1 MDSLRIHLLG
11 SPHITQQNEP
21 IIIQR
26 RKTLALLAYLFV
38 TAQPQ
43 NREAL
48 ATLFWPDYDQAG
60 ARANLRRD
68 LSRLR
73 EALGDAPL
81 IISRAEVRCNPDSP
95 VWLDTAVFMAH
106 LTAVRQHSHPPAHLC
121 PECLNALTAAVTLY
135 KGDFMTGFSLP
146 DSPEFDRWQ
155 FFQAETWRHGLA
167 EALQQLIQ
175 WHSGQGEFELGLAY
189 ARRWLSLDALHEPAQ
204 RQLMQLYAWSGQS
217 AAALRQYQECVHLLQ
232 TELGI
237 HPEAETTALYEA
249 IRTRQLTPP
258 PGLIRQQIS
267 IAAAPPAERYQ
278 LQEKLA
284 VGGHGE
290 LFRGLDRTTGQIVVI
305 KRIRPELVSSNPE
318 YMARFQREGQ
328 ILSELNH
335 PNIVTMLSHFE
346 LDGQHHI
353 VMEYIPDGSLRHLLE
368 RQPQLP
374 LPQALT
380 IALELADA
388 LSRAHHRQIIHRD
401 IKPENVLLA
410 ADGSPRL
417 TDFGL
422 ARLRHDNSLITQTG
436 LFIGSPAY
444 MSPEA
449 LRGEPL
455 DARADIWSFA
465 ILLYEMLAGRR
476 PFTGEQITPVMVR
489 ILSEPVPDIRQF
501 RPDVPPA
508 LAELLQRMLDK
519 EPDKR
524 IGSMRLVAA
533 ALEAIRDLHPATPI
547 PYALS
552 SSPVTINTLSF
563 PPVVP
568 LPTPPPQQI
577 RYSISADGV
586 RIAYAVVGS
595 GPIFV
600 KAANWLSHLEFDWE
614 SPVWRHWLTALSA
627 QHTLVRYDE
636 RGCGLSDWDVSEL
649 SVDAFVRDLEG
660 VVETLGLER
669 FPLLGISQGG
679 PVALSYAVRHPEKVS
694 HLILYGTYSAGRF
707 HRTYSPEQNEQAQT
721 ILQLI
726 KLGWGEDNPAFRQFF
741 TTLFMPEAT
750 AEQMHW
756 FNDLQRHSASPE
768 MAYRLEEAFFH
779 IDVRPLLQQV
789 TTPTLILHAREDA
802 VVPYAEGRQLATL
815 IPGARF
821 VTLESKNH
829 ILLENEPA
837 WPRFLDEVQRF
848 IAEGTVVTTPGE
860 ERGRD
865 LSPTITSSIY
875 RGNIFTPG
883 TNHTPSPAPG
893 QPRSHNLPPQATNF
907 VGRTQ
912 EVDVLRRWLLEAE
925 DYRLLTLLGPGGMGK
940 TRLALAA
947 AQAVLD
953 SFPDG
958 VFFVPLAP
966 LTNPEQIPLALTE
979 SLQLHLLSTDEP
991 KQQILAYLR
1000 HKQMLLVLDNFEH
1013 LLEGATLVADILQT
1027 APGVKV
1033 LVTSRERLHLSS
1045 ERIYTL
1051 EGLAYPE
1058 WQTLPE
1064 AWDETELAAYD
1075 ALNLLRQRARIMQ
1088 VTLPLS
1094 ASEWE
1099 AMIRVCHL
1107 VQGMPLALLL
1117 ATSWLPLLSFSEI
1130 AAEIEQCLD
1139 FLEGEIRDLPE
1150 RQRSMRATFDSSW
1163 RRLKP
1168 EEQTVFMKLSVFRGG
1183 FTRQAAQAVTGA
1195 SLRILRTLADKSLLT
1210 LARRGREGHSE
1221 RCEVHELLRQYGA
1234 EALEKAG
1241 LTETTRQRHNA
1252 YYFDLLQ
1259 RREIDLKGREQ
1270 RGALQEIEADMENIR
1285 QAWHWALLHRALT
1298 ALSQAVEPLHFFY
1311 DMRGRQEEGS
1321 LFLHTSCRH
1330 LLASGVSETHP
1341 VLIRILTRAYFLGL
1355 FAAANDHP
1363 EVESALRRCL
1373 TLTQQQGDPAE
1384 IAYCQ
1389 GALGSYYNQVVFNRE
1404 KALPLY
1410 QEALATYRTLGDP
1423 FFISRAL
1430 QWQSLCYLRQGP
1442 ISEFYRLARAGLDV
1456 ARRCGNKVDIV
1467 YALINLSEMTLTQ
1480 GDYETA
1486 ARDLQ
1491 EAVQVAEEVEAH
1503 VPLVYL
1509 EMLHSFLACLE
1520 GDMTKAHILIERAY
1534 HRAVEISHTI
1544 ILAFTAGLRTLL
1556 CGLAGEYDL
1565 ARQMGQTS
1573 LSVSGNHGLG
1583 LIMAHWGLAV
1593 VACHEQHDEEARS
1606 HLYMALSEAHKNQL
1620 TAPLLWLL
1628 PVAAVV
1634 VAAASQ
1640 EEQALELLAL
1650 AYTHPLGKTGWC
1662 AHWPLLVSLQR
1673 RLQTEQNEATWRHGQ
1688 SLTPEAITQQFL
1700 AAWGT

>member
-1 MDSLRIHLLG
+1 MDSLRLHLLG
-11 SPHITQQNEP
+11 SPHITRQDEP
-21 IIIQR
+21 ITIQR

-73 EALGDAPL
+73 EAVGDTPL
-81 IISRAEVRCNPDSP
+81 VISRTEVRCNPDSP
-95 VWLDTAVFMAH
+95 VWLDTAVFTSH
-106 LTAVRQHSHPPAHLC
+106 LAAVRQHSHPPEHLC
-121 PECLNALTAAVTLY
+121 PECLNALTTAVTLY
-135 KGDFMTGFSLP
+135 QGDFMTGFSLP

-155 FFQAETWRHGLA
+155 FFQAETLRQGLA

-175 WHSGQGEFELGLAY
+175 WHSGQGEFEPGLAY

-237 HPEAETTALYEA
+237 PPAAETTALYEA

-258 PGLIRQQIS
+258 PGLIRQHVS
-267 IAAAPPAERYQ
+267 IAAASPTERYQ

-290 LFRGLDRTTGQIVVI
+290 LFRGLDRATGQVVVI
-305 KRIRPELVSSNPE
+305 KRIRPELISSNPE

-346 LDGQHHI
+346 LEGQHHI

-374 LPQALT
+374 LTQALT

-410 ADGSPRL
+410 SDGSPRL

-501 RPDVPPA
+501 RSDVPPA
-508 LAELLQRMLDK
+508 LAELLERMLDK
-519 EPDKR
+519 EPEKR

-533 ALEAIRDLHPATPI
+533 ALEAIRDL
-547 PYALS
+547 
-552 SSPVTINTLSF
+552 
-563 PPVVP
+563 
-568 LPTPPPQQI
+568 
-577 RYSISADGV
+577 
-586 RIAYAVVGS
+586 
-595 GPIFV
+595 
-600 KAANWLSHLEFDWE
+600 
-614 SPVWRHWLTALSA
+614 
-627 QHTLVRYDE
+627 
-636 RGCGLSDWDVSEL
+636 
-649 SVDAFVRDLEG
+649 
-660 VVETLGLER
+660 
-669 FPLLGISQGG
+669 
-679 PVALSYAVRHPEKVS
+679 
-694 HLILYGTYSAGRF
+694 
-707 HRTYSPEQNEQAQT
+707 
-721 ILQLI
+721 
-726 KLGWGEDNPAFRQFF
+726 
-741 TTLFMPEAT
+741 
-750 AEQMHW
+750 
-756 FNDLQRHSASPE
+756 
-768 MAYRLEEAFFH
+768 
-779 IDVRPLLQQV
+779 
-789 TTPTLILHAREDA
+789 
-802 VVPYAEGRQLATL
+802 
-815 IPGARF
+815 
-821 VTLESKNH
+821 
-829 ILLENEPA
+829 
-837 WPRFLDEVQRF
+837 
-848 IAEGTVVTTPGE
+848 
-860 ERGRD
+860 
-865 LSPTITSSIY
+865 SPTITSSTY
-875 RGNIFTPG
+875 QGNIFTPG
-883 TNHTPSPAPG
+883 ASHTPSPAPG
-893 QPRSHNLPPQATNF
+893 QSRNHNLPPQATNF
-907 VGRTQ
+907 VGRTR
-912 EVDVLRRWLLEAE
+912 EVDVLCRWLLDVE

-947 AQAVLD
+947 AQSVLN

-966 LTNPEQIPLALTE
+966 LTTPEQIPLALTE
-979 SLQLHLLSTDEP
+979 SLQLHLLSTEEP

-1000 HKQMLLVLDNFEH
+1000 HKRMLLVLDNFEH
-1013 LLEGATLVADILQT
+1013 LLEGAALVADILQT
-1027 APGVKV
+1027 APNVKI
-1033 LVTSRERLHLSS
+1033 LVTSRERLHLSN

-1064 AWDETELAAYD
+1064 AWDEAELIAYD
-1075 ALNLLRQRARIMQ
+1075 ALNLLQQRLRIMQ
-1088 VTLPLS
+1088 VALPLP

-1107 VQGMPLALLL
+1107 VQGMPLALML
-1117 ATSWLPLLSFSEI
+1117 ATSWLPLLSFNEI
-1130 AAEIEQCLD
+1130 ATEIEQCLD

-1168 EEQTVFMKLSVFRGG
+1168 AEQTVFMQLSVFRGG

-1210 LARRGREGHSE
+1210 LVRRGRDGHNE
-1221 RCEVHELLRQYGA
+1221 RCEIHELLRQYGA

-1241 LTETTRQRHNA
+1241 LTETARQHHSD

-1259 RREIDLKGREQ
+1259 RRESDLKGRDQ

-1285 QAWHWALLHRALT
+1285 QAWHWALSHQDLT
-1298 ALSQAVEPLHFFY
+1298 ALSKAVEPLHFFY

-1321 LFLHTSCRH
+1321 LFLHTSCRQ
-1330 LLASGVSETHP
+1330 LLAAGVPDTHP
-1341 VLIRILTRAYFLGL
+1341 VLIRLLTRAHFLGL

-1363 EVESALRRCL
+1363 EIESALQRGL
-1373 TLTQQQGDPAE
+1373 TLTQQQGDLAE

-1389 GALGSYYNQVVFNRE
+1389 GALGSYYNQVIFNRE

-1430 QWQSLCYLRQGP
+1430 QWQSLCYLRHGP
-1442 ISEFYRLARAGLDV
+1442 ISEFYRLARAGLEV
-1456 ARRCGNKVDIV
+1456 ARRCGNKIDIV

-1486 ARDLQ
+1486 AHDLQ
-1491 EAVQVAEEVEAH
+1491 EAVQVAEEMEAH

-1556 CGLAGEYDL
+1556 CGLAGEHDL
-1565 ARQMGQTS
+1565 ARQMGEVS

-1593 VACHEQHDEEARS
+1593 IACNEQHDEEARS
-1606 HLYMALSEAHKNQL
+1606 HLYEALSEAHKNQL
-1620 TAPLLWLL
+1620 VAPLLWLL
-1628 PVAAVV
+1628 PVVALV

-1640 EEQALELLAL
+1640 EEHARELLTL

-1662 AHWPLLVSLQR
+1662 AHWPLLVSLQQK
-1673 RLQTEQNEATWRHGQ
+1673 LQTEQNEATWQHDQ